1 MAQPKVRGGR
11 ILPAEKARWRMP
23 LGCRI
28 LMGIGLGM
36 IVGCWSYM
44 LRHPDH
50 IGALMGLW
58 FPATLTGLALAGA
71 SLLIGWAR
79 RPKPVRLK

>member
-1 MAQPKVRGGR
+1 
-11 ILPAEKARWRMP
+11 MP
-23 LGCRI
+23 LVCRI

-36 IVGCWSYM
+36 IVGCLSYM
-44 LRHPDH
+44 LRHPNRVD
-50 IGALMGLW
+50 ALMGLW
-58 FPATLTGLALAGA
+58 LPAIVTGAVLAGA